1 MKDDKSIIKYE
12 KNIFVKLIDFIKSLF
27 NKKEVI
33 DTVIEE
39 NEDNVKI
46 VNTIDQYRVNI
57 NENKAVNEM
66 RMNELM
72 KKYLDGTLN
81 EDEMTLQEA
90 FMLQEMV
97 NKVVAN

>member
-57 NENKAVNEM
+57 NENKVVNEM